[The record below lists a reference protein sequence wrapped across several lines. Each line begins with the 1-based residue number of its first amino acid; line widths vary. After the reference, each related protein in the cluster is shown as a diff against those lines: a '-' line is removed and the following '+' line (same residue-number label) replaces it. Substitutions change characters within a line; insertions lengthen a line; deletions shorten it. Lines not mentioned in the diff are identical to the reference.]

1 MKPRL
6 IQQQTLQWKMN
17 QTLMQSLNILQLS
30 SIELIDFIDQ
40 VMKEN
45 PLVDEIHYDYEFQ
58 QYRKASDQVSIG
70 EINAS
75 VQTFYEKVKDQLVNV
90 DIPKALIPIVEFGID
105 SLNQDGY
112 LDITIGEWAEK
123 CGVSTDV
130 VEQALKIIQSLE
142 PPGIGARTLAECI
155 IIQLKQEIQLPH
167 FVEDLLT
174 NHLTLIAEGDVAEIS
189 EYYQVDKGEVEKV
202 IEHIKQC
209 HPKPGKLLDSEAPEY
224 IIPEATI
231 YKENGSWKI
240 KFYKWASPTIKI
252 NPIYQDTT
260 GMDKETTKYLKE
272 KMKQVD
278 SLQQAIAFR
287 TNTLENIIQSIVEK
301 QLHFFE
307 EGPIKL
313 KPLTLR
319 EVAEDIGVH
328 ISTVSRAI
336 NQKYVQTDQ
345 GVLPIK
351 FFLPSGIRQGNGKD
365 TAATAIKQLMSKLIR
380 DEDKKKPLS
389 DQKIKEKLE
398 EDFGIKIA
406 RRTVMKYRE
415 QLQIPS
421 SMKRRN

>member
-189 EYYQVDKGEVEKV
+189 EYYQVDEGEVEKV